1 MELVHHFNTSNMAS
15 SSSSSFPDIWTWI
28 QNLPPVTEWTSNS
41 VSISIFS
48 SSSFRPSL
56 KLSISKKLQSSSFV
70 IFSLFADYS
79 EIISL
84 WTSKSIR
91 INPKSVN
98 LLDHEDNVSKIFL
111 TLVDVILQY
120 CPNKNISLFR
130 LPKLS
135 SVTNFKEIFNFSFL
149 TLSFLICIYEAPTDL
164 RSECLHRLK
173 DQYACEQSREASKLL
188 MRLLGSNVEEQWM
201 RAVNL
206 AITNWIVEVQAKN
219 TALKTP
225 SSLFSYGN
233 STFGMWKVQ
242 LYCPVIA
249 MDLEKSSNPSPDE
262 KVVFSLNYHQVE
274 GVIQLNHRVIVRDSW
289 IEVIARVDN
298 IRCDIVK
305 LVNDTLMKERGAGK
319 AEKHFPS
326 RISLQ
331 LTPIQQMNILS
342 ISVSKSS
349 ENPIRDISSEKTVE
363 GSLNPPNT
371 LGLNISAGET
381 VTVSLKPWKFEQS
394 VYGNSGNLNWYLH
407 DSVNGREV
415 FSSKPSM
422 FSLLNPR
429 AWFKN
434 RYKNVYRP
442 FTRQGGI
449 IFADDEYGE
458 NVVWKVD
465 KSARGKVMEWEIRG
479 WIWLTYWPNKHRT
492 FYTETRRLEFREIVQ
507 LTLA

>member
-1 MELVHHFNTSNMAS
+1 M
-15 SSSSSFPDIWTWI
+15 
-28 QNLPPVTEWTSNS
+28 
-41 VSISIFS
+41 
-48 SSSFRPSL
+48 
-56 KLSISKKLQSSSFV
+56 
-70 IFSLFADYS
+70 
-79 EIISL
+79 
-84 WTSKSIR
+84 
-91 INPKSVN
+91 
-98 LLDHEDNVSKIFL
+98 
-111 TLVDVILQY
+111 
-120 CPNKNISLFR
+120 
-130 LPKLS
+130 
-135 SVTNFKEIFNFSFL
+135 
-149 TLSFLICIYEAPTDL
+149 
-164 RSECLHRLK
+164 
-173 DQYACEQSREASKLL
+173 
-188 MRLLGSNVEEQWM
+188 
-201 RAVNL
+201 
-206 AITNWIVEVQAKN
+206 
-219 TALKTP
+219 
-225 SSLFSYGN
+225 
-233 STFGMWKVQ
+233 
-242 LYCPVIA
+242 
-249 MDLEKSSNPSPDE
+249 
-262 KVVFSLNYHQVE
+262 
-274 GVIQLNHRVIVRDSW
+274 
-289 IEVIARVDN
+289 

-331 LTPIQQMNILS
+331 LTPIQQMNVLS

-349 ENPIRDISSEKTVE
+349 ENPTRDISSEKTVE
-363 GSLNPPNT
+363 GSLNPPNA

-492 FYTETRRLEFREIVQ
+492 FYTETRRLEFREIVN

>member
-1 MELVHHFNTSNMAS
+1 MKLLTNMAS
-15 SSSSSFPDIWTWI
+15 SSSSFSSSSFPDIWTWI
-28 QNLPPVTEWTSNS
+28 QDLPPIMKWTSNS
-41 VSISIFS
+41 MSIPIYS

-56 KLSISKKLQSSSFV
+56 KLSISKKLQSSSH
-70 IFSLFADYS
+70 IILSLFADYNIS
-79 EIISL
+79 ISL
-84 WTSKSIR
+84 WTSKPIR
-91 INPKSVN
+91 INPKTTT
-98 LLDHEDNVSKIFL
+98 LLDYEDNVSKIFL
-111 TLVDVILQY
+111 TLIDVILQY
-120 CPNKNISLFR
+120 CPNKNISLFK

-135 SVTNFKEIFNFSFL
+135 SITNFKEMFNFSFL
-149 TLSFLICIYEAPTDL
+149 TLSFLICIYEAPSDL
-164 RSECLHRLK
+164 RSECLHKLK
-173 DQYACEQSREASKLL
+173 DQYACEREVSKFL
-188 MRLLGSNVEEQWM
+188 MRILGSNIEEQWM

-206 AITNWIVEVQAKN
+206 AITNWIVEVKATKN
-219 TALKTP
+219 ALKTP
-225 SSLFSYGN
+225 SPLFSYGN

-242 LYCPVIA
+242 LYCPLIA
-249 MDLEKSSNPSPDE
+249 MDLEKSSNPSPEE
-262 KVVFSLNYHQVE
+262 KLVFSMNYHQVE
-274 GVIQLNHRVIVRDSW
+274 GVIQLNHRVIIRESW
-289 IEVIARVDN
+289 IEVIAKVDN

-331 LTPIQQMNILS
+331 LTPIQQMNVLS

-349 ENPIRDISSEKTVE
+349 ENPVRDISSEKSIE

-371 LGLNISAGET
+371 LGLSISAGET

-422 FSLLNPR
+422 FSLINPR

-449 IFADDEYGE
+449 IFAEDEYGE

-492 FYTETRRLEFREIVQ
+492 FYTETRRLEFREIVN